1 MIGFFFAILF
11 LLFCLGCVIRTIVK
25 GGSNGKTTRH
35 DDSRYAK
42 TGCFMDFD
50 HGVDLDK
57 IGDPKYPNAAIDSE
71 LKYEFMENLLD
82 GDKN

>member
-1 MIGFFFAILF
+1 MIGFFISILF
-11 LLFCLGCVIRTIVK
+11 LLFCLICVVYTSAKDCSKGRTE
-25 GGSNGKTTRH
+25 RH

-42 TGCFMDFD
+42 TGNFMDFD
-50 HGVDLDK
+50 PGEDLDK